1 MLKARMLLSAV
12 AVGVAVPAVA
22 HAQIP
27 QVPQPS
33 QVTQA
38 VQVPQAPQLPPV
50 PQVPKVPEVPVPVPD
65 LPEPPPVPAPPP
77 APKLPAPSLPATGV
91 GGGGGA
97 SSGGGGGSAPS
108 GGGSSAAP
116 SGGGGTSSASSGGGS
131 STGGDTTTR
140 RSHVE
145 GSDGAGES
153 RTPVQRRRAERRLQ
167 RAVARLGG
175 CLDELAY
182 AQQRVLELRAGVG
195 AGPPRTR
202 RGVARVL
209 DIRVKRVWRLERR
222 GLRNARSVARS
233 DGCGSAAASGGTS
246 ALASGPSRPDGTGPG
261 SGSDAPET
269 SAGPAAPDG
278 VGKAPDGAETE
289 LTAVRGT
296 SPESAPPDFANG
308 GSRLESPTGTSLWVA
323 VGLMLLAALAGFA
336 TPSLRGRLR
345 EGPPARAGHL

>member
-1 MLKARMLLSAV
+1 MLLSLV
-12 AVGVAVPAVA
+12 AVGGTVPAVA
-22 HAQIP
+22 HAQLP

-116 SGGGGTSSASSGGGS
+116 SGGGGGTSASSGGGS
-131 STGGDTTTR
+131 STSGGTTTR
-140 RSHVE
+140 RSHVVE
-145 GSDGAGES
+145 SDGAGES
-153 RTPVQRRRAERRLQ
+153 RTPVERRRAERRLQ

-261 SGSDAPET
+261 RGSDAPET

-278 VGKAPDGAETE
+278 AETGPDGAETE

-296 SPESAPPDFANG
+296 APESAPPGFANG
-308 GSRLESPTGTSLWVA
+308 GSRLESATGTSLWVA

-345 EGPPARAGHL
+345 EGPPARAGHP

>member
-1 MLKARMLLSAV
+1 MLKARMLLSVV
-12 AVGVAVPAVA
+12 AVGVTVPAVA
-22 HAQIP
+22 HAQLP

-50 PQVPKVPEVPVPVPD
+50 PQVPQVPKVPVPD
-65 LPEPPPVPAPPP
+65 LPEPPPVPAPPA
-77 APKLPAPSLPATGV
+77 APKLPAPSLQAA
-91 GGGGGA
+91 GGGA

-116 SGGGGTSSASSGGGS
+116 SGGGSSTSASSGGGS
-131 STGGDTTTR
+131 STGGGGTTR

-145 GSDGAGES
+145 GDGAGES

-175 CLDELAY
+175 CLDELAHT
-182 AQQRVLELRAGVG
+182 QQRVLELRAGVG

-202 RGVARVL
+202 RGVARVM
-209 DIRVKRVWRLERR
+209 DIRVKQVWRLERR
-222 GLRNARSVARS
+222 GLRNARAVARS
-233 DGCGSAAASGGTS
+233 DSCGSAAAGGGTI
-246 ALASGPSRPDGTGPG
+246 ALPSGASGPDGTGPG
-261 SGSDAPET
+261 GGGDTPEA

-278 VGKAPDGAETE
+278 AGNLPNGAETRFAGVTGGE
-289 LTAVRGT
+289 
-296 SPESAPPDFANG
+296 SPELAPPAFGNADA
-308 GSRLESPTGTSLWVA
+308 RLESATGTSLWVA

-336 TPSLRGRLR
+336 TPSLRDRLR
-345 EGPPARAGHL
+345 EGPPASAGHL